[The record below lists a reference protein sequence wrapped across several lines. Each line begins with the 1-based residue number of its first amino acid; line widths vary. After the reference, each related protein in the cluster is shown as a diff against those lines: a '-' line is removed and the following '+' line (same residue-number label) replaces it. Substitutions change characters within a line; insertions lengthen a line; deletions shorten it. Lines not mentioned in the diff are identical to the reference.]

1 MYIAPEFIVCE
12 LPSVVPAVL
21 QSIATDCIFA
31 FASAFALDDM
41 YIKFSASKHLYSTPP
56 LFTVTGNIVAV
67 VTLVV
72 SHTSSHTLLE
82 HPSYFADPVP
92 HWLFVTSLAD
102 VPHTGVDEPAAHVA
116 THGYFPLAAAS
127 TPPTRRKTTAAEA
140 TIRWVIFLTI
150 F

>member
-1 MYIAPEFIVCE
+1 M
-12 LPSVVPAVL
+12 VPAVL

-31 FASAFALDDM
+31 FASIM
-41 YIKFSASKHLYSTPP
+41 CIKFSASKHLYSTPP
-56 LFTVTGNIVAV
+56 LFTVTGNDVAV

-72 SHTSSHTLLE
+72 SHTSSHTLFE
-82 HPSYFADPVP
+82 HPSYVADPVP

-102 VPHTGVDEPAAHVA
+102 APHTGVDAPAAHVA
-116 THGYFPLAAAS
+116 THGYFPLACAS

-150 F
+150 FQAPHTGVGRVAL